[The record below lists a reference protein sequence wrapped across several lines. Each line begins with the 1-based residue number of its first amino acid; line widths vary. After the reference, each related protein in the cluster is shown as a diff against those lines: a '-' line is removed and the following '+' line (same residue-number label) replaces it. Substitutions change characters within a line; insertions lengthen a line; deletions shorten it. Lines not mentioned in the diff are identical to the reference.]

1 MLLLIGSFLL
11 LLVIGA
17 PVAVAMAVASLLYL
31 GIYDVAPDIIAAQR
45 MIAGVESF
53 PLIAV
58 PFFILAGNL
67 MNIAGVT
74 GRIYHFA
81 LSLVG
86 WMKGG
91 LAQVNIIGSV
101 IFSGMSGTALADA
114 AGIGTIEI
122 KAMKDHGYPVEAAVG
137 VTAASATLGPIFP
150 PSLPF
155 VIYGMMANASI
166 GALFMA
172 GIIPGIVMTSLMMLT
187 VWIFARRYG
196 WGSDTPFDFRELAG
210 AFLEVIIVLCF
221 PLSVWLLIQAGL
233 SVNIAVFLALG
244 VLIALDW
251 YFDWH
256 AVMALMAPVL
266 LIGGMTMGWF
276 TPTEA
281 AVAAV
286 LWSLFLGLVRYRT
299 MTFRT
304 LAKAS
309 FDTIETT
316 AAVLF
321 IVTAASIFAWLLT
334 VSQAAQLFSDFMFG
348 LTDNWWTFLIVVNI
362 LLLVVGAFLDTIAAI
377 SILVPILMPVAA
389 RYGIDPVHLGI
400 ILTLNLMI
408 GLLTPPVGMVLF
420 VLSRIAKMSVERTAL
435 AILPWMI
442 PLFVALLLITFIP
455 AITLWLPTQL
465 GLIRSTS
472 PPCAAASPAF
482 TPPMTCGSRKTRFPP
497 PVPAR
502 SCCAWPRAGSAGR
515 TCITTTMA
523 ASAPSGCASR
533 SSRGTRPRAGSRRWV
548 RAWTAPP
555 PARWSRS
562 APRSPAG
569 TATTAARASRS
580 IACPCASWAAPCAC
594 RMNRGCSATCWWSP
608 PRRSTP
614 FPTRPH
620 RPRPPAPSRWP
631 SAFMPWRRRAT
642 WRASAS

>member
-11 LLVIGA
+11 FMIIGV
-17 PVAVAMAVASLLYL
+17 PVAVAMAVASLAYL
-31 GIYDVAPDIIAAQR
+31 LTYNVAPDIIAAQR

-101 IFSGMSGTALADA
+101 VFSGMSGTALADA

-172 GIIPGIVMTSLMMLT
+172 GIIPGLVMTALMMLT
-187 VWIFARRYG
+187 VYIFAKRKG
-196 WGSDTPFDFRELAG
+196 WGSDTPFDLKQLLGAG
-210 AFLEVIIVLCF
+210 LEVLIVLSF
-221 PLSVWLLIQAGL
+221 PLAIYAMVSLGV
-233 SVNIAVFLALG
+233 SVNVAVLIGLA
-244 VLIALDW
+244 VLIAADW

-316 AAVLF
+316 ASVLF

-334 VSQAAQLFSDFMFG
+334 VSQAATLFADAMFA
-348 LTDNWWTFLIVVNI
+348 LTDNWWTFLIIVNI

-389 RYGIDPVHLGI
+389 RYGIDPVHLGLI
-400 ILTLNLMI
+400 MTMNLMI

-420 VLSRIAKMSVERTAL
+420 VLARISKLSVERTAL

-442 PLFVALLLITFIP
+442 PLFAALLLITFIP

-465 GLIRSTS
+465 GLIR
-472 PPCAAASPAF
+472 
-482 TPPMTCGSRKTRFPP
+482 
-497 PVPAR
+497 
-502 SCCAWPRAGSAGR
+502 
-515 TCITTTMA
+515 
-523 ASAPSGCASR
+523 
-533 SSRGTRPRAGSRRWV
+533 
-548 RAWTAPP
+548 
-555 PARWSRS
+555 
-562 APRSPAG
+562 
-569 TATTAARASRS
+569 
-580 IACPCASWAAPCAC
+580 
-594 RMNRGCSATCWWSP
+594 
-608 PRRSTP
+608 
-614 FPTRPH
+614 
-620 RPRPPAPSRWP
+620 
-631 SAFMPWRRRAT
+631 
-642 WRASAS
+642 

>member
-1 MLLLIGSFLL
+1 MLLLIGAFLVLL
-11 LLVIGA
+11 LIGV
-17 PVAVAMAVASLLYL
+17 PVAVSMAVASLLYL

-101 IFSGMSGTALADA
+101 VFSGMSGTALADA

-137 VTAASATLGPIFP
+137 VTAASATLGPIIP

-155 VIYGMMANASI
+155 VIYGMMANTSI

-172 GIIPGIVMTSLMMLT
+172 GIIPGVVMTSLMMLT
-187 VWIFARRYG
+187 VYIFARRYG
-196 WGSDTPFDFRELAG
+196 WGSDTPFNLRQLLGAGGEVVIVLGFPVAIYALVMMGISVNLA
-210 AFLEVIIVLCF
+210 VII
-221 PLSVWLLIQAGL
+221 GL
-233 SVNIAVFLALG
+233 AA
-244 VLIALDW
+244 LIALDW
-251 YFDWH
+251 YFDWY

-266 LIGGMTMGWF
+266 LIGGMTLGWF

-286 LWSLFLGLVRYRT
+286 LWSMFLGLVRYRT
-299 MTFRT
+299 MTFRS

-316 AAVLF
+316 ASVLF

-334 VSQAAQLFSDFMFG
+334 VSQAAQLFADLMFSI
-348 LTDNWWTFLIVVNI
+348 TNNWWTFLIIVNI
-362 LLLVVGAFLDTIAAI
+362 LLLIVGAFLDTIAAI
-377 SILVPILMPVAA
+377 TIIVPILMPVAA
-389 RYGIDPVHLGI
+389 RYGVDPVHLGLI
-400 ILTLNLMI
+400 VTLNLMI

-420 VLSRIAKMSVERTAL
+420 VLARISKLSVERTAL

-455 AITLWLPTQL
+455 AISLWLPTQL
-465 GLIRSTS
+465 GLI
-472 PPCAAASPAF
+472 
-482 TPPMTCGSRKTRFPP
+482 K
-497 PVPAR
+497 
-502 SCCAWPRAGSAGR
+502 
-515 TCITTTMA
+515 
-523 ASAPSGCASR
+523 
-533 SSRGTRPRAGSRRWV
+533 
-548 RAWTAPP
+548 
-555 PARWSRS
+555 
-562 APRSPAG
+562 
-569 TATTAARASRS
+569 
-580 IACPCASWAAPCAC
+580 
-594 RMNRGCSATCWWSP
+594 
-608 PRRSTP
+608 
-614 FPTRPH
+614 
-620 RPRPPAPSRWP
+620 
-631 SAFMPWRRRAT
+631 
-642 WRASAS
+642 

>member
-11 LLVIGA
+11 LMVIGV
-17 PVAVAMAVASLLYL
+17 PVAVAMAVASLAYI
-31 GIYDVAPDIIAAQR
+31 GIYNVAPDIIAAQR

-101 IFSGMSGTALADA
+101 VFSGMSGTALADA

-172 GIIPGIVMTSLMMLT
+172 GILPGVVMAGLMMLT
-187 VWIFARRYG
+187 VYIFARRYG
-196 WGSDTPFDFRELAG
+196 WGSDTPFDLRQLAG
-210 AFLEVIIVLCF
+210 AGLEIVVVMCF
-221 PLSVWLLIQAGL
+221 PLAVWLLITLGL
-233 SVNIAVFLALG
+233 SINIAVMIAL
-244 VLIALDW
+244 VALVALDW

-286 LWSLFLGLVRYRT
+286 IWTLFLGLVRYRT
-299 MTFRT
+299 MTWRT

-334 VSQAAQLFSDFMFG
+334 VSQAAQLFSDAMFA
-348 LTDNWWTFLIVVNI
+348 LTDNWWTFLIIVNLI
-362 LLLVVGAFLDTIAAI
+362 LLVVGAFLDTIAAI

-389 RYGIDPVHLGI
+389 RYGIDPVHLGVV
-400 ILTLNLMI
+400 LTLNLMI

-420 VLSRIAKMSVERTAL
+420 VLSRIAKLSVERTAL

-455 AITLWLPTQL
+455 ALTLWLPTQL
-465 GLIRSTS
+465 GLIR
-472 PPCAAASPAF
+472 
-482 TPPMTCGSRKTRFPP
+482 
-497 PVPAR
+497 
-502 SCCAWPRAGSAGR
+502 
-515 TCITTTMA
+515 
-523 ASAPSGCASR
+523 
-533 SSRGTRPRAGSRRWV
+533 
-548 RAWTAPP
+548 
-555 PARWSRS
+555 
-562 APRSPAG
+562 
-569 TATTAARASRS
+569 
-580 IACPCASWAAPCAC
+580 
-594 RMNRGCSATCWWSP
+594 
-608 PRRSTP
+608 
-614 FPTRPH
+614 
-620 RPRPPAPSRWP
+620 
-631 SAFMPWRRRAT
+631 
-642 WRASAS
+642 